1 MEIKGFSSLPIV
13 EIEKISS
20 QRRDSVQN
28 FGDFLKAALNKVN
41 QTQLEAEQITK
52 DFVLGNDVELHQVI
66 LATEK
71 AELALQL
78 TIQIRNKVIE
88 AYQEL
93 MRMQI

>member
-93 MRMQI
+93 MKMQI